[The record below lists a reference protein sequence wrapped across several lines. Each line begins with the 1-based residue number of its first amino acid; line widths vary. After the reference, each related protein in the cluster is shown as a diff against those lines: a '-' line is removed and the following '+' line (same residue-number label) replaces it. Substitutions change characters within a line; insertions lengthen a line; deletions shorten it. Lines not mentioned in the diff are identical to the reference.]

1 MPRKI
6 IEMMD
11 DMHLSSQSTFLDYYY
26 AMQTN
31 NISYANTLLSSN
43 PSLANQ
49 IMTADNINTLLNETY
64 NRELQPK
71 IDIDYYLAGLEATY
85 ESMILNT
92 RVRGEWSADI
102 EYQVHNLVFY
112 NGKGYFVYTNNKPPK
127 GTLPTDTTY
136 WREYDIKGYQGYG
149 GINLNFKG
157 NWDGTQNYVKN
168 DVVIYQ
174 NKLWYALADN
184 TDYEPNLNH
193 YPWVIISMPK
203 LPNKT
208 PIQRALPT
216 GYDVGDFW
224 WQITEGEEVISTTWG
239 IRQSEP
245 TPRFASAAFSIGTK
259 IYIVGGRLANFN
271 ETNVNEVFDTDTG
284 TWSVEAAASTTRSR
298 ATGFTIGTTG
308 YVIGGIDENGNI
320 LDTNEAYDSTTN
332 TWSVKA
338 SLPIPMISPG
348 ISYNS
353 KGYVVG
359 GETTHN
365 VLVGNSY
372 VYDADANTWTAIAD
386 KPTLTHGHTVAANNG
401 VLYAIGGVDANK
413 KTLGITEAYDI
424 ATNTWSQ
431 KDTLIVPRSYLSS
444 FVKSGNIY
452 AVGGLNSNWYSM
464 NTNEKYN
471 IADNEWTSDMP
482 MNYSRSSLNA
492 LISDTKGFA
501 IGGIDMGTSSVM
513 GYNEQY
519 DVQEIPADF
528 EMNIDT
534 TLEVTNYIVTQQN
547 QPIETES
554 DENLV
559 TEEDADSSDRLTVT
573 LPLTS
578 TGEYNFIVDW
588 GDGTTSTRITA
599 YDDAQNTHTYTAN
612 GEYTIKLTGVLT
624 ELKFEGTKLATYLKS
639 ITKCDLGFTTLKDMF
654 KGCTNLSSLPDGMF
668 NVALNVTDASGVFNG
683 CHSLQIVP
691 SELFINNISINTFA
705 NAFANC
711 ALTSIPTGF
720 FNGNNGVKDF
730 TNVFMSCTN
739 LQSIPA
745 NLFDNQSQ
753 ATTFE
758 GAFDGC
764 LALATVPSNLFAN
777 CPLVTTYKNVFRNC
791 KALTTITKDI
801 FGDSIPSA
809 TTLEGV
815 FRGTGITKVPENMFK
830 DAPLV
835 TCYDYV
841 FYDTSIIVIPEYCFA
856 GGNNATSENAWDRTK
871 IAEIDGHS
879 LEGLNITEGFLAN
892 MPALQGIN
900 NEAFGSNKL
909 TTLKE
914 MFSGDSA
921 LILAG
926 RIDASEVTDAT
937 DCFKGCTELVYVNG
951 FEHLFTS
958 TTYVPSLSVSISFED
973 CTKLNHD
980 SLINISNTLKTMTED
995 TIQTLTLSSESLA
1008 LLTDVEKMTII
1019 NKWWNLAGY
1028 TPSITEDFA
1037 KETVIGL
1044 EGDNSSTATVIATT
1058 NLYYYITLTSSD
1070 GTDQGTYAIT
1080 QDRGMIYK
1088 YNEIPEEEYG
1098 VAYSV
1103 NDSEAVNIRWIPKG
1117 KDGDPYWAS
1126 YSGKLRQGL
1135 QKLSE
1140 DVSNITN
1147 IIIGAAWNNNK
1158 YIQHPGINGDTEG
1171 VNENAY
1177 PLYTFLADVSNISD
1191 PKPLFPNLKGIQ
1203 INMPNSGDSFTAK
1216 NICGLFRECSN
1227 LTNVYMEGFDS
1238 SKTENMG
1245 SLFAGCSSLTN
1256 DSLSFLED
1264 WSNDVC
1270 TQMYSMFDGCS
1281 KLTSMV
1287 NIKMP
1292 AVTNAMAMYYA
1303 SGITSITGGYLGTKI
1318 EDATGLF
1325 QECTSL
1331 TTLPS
1336 DYTTVFGHN
1345 SNLTNVSNLFYKC
1358 TSLKNVGVHCVQ
1370 ELNTDTFKY
1379 DINTT
1384 KLNNQLFT
1392 YCPNITNMSGICAY
1406 TQVGADSNNAGIPTA
1421 LFYHCTKLTNASYA
1435 FESCKYID
1443 PPSVGTAM
1451 CDIFTKNNPELENIE
1466 GMFKD
1471 ASSPKG
1477 VITENAGAGGTESS
1491 AVLLFPGTK
1500 IKNASHLYDGYSCL
1514 NEGYAYNIPFIY
1526 RSKVLEDVSYMYANQ
1541 TAFTGLD
1548 DRLSSYT
1555 VYPWTNVSTYCP
1567 ALKNCS
1573 YMFYKATALTGTGT
1587 PFVTA
1592 FSKIS
1597 TLTTHNNV
1605 FTGCTGLSD
1614 YSSISSDWK

>member
-136 WREYDIKGYQGYG
+136 WREYDIKGYQGYS

-284 TWSVEAAASTTRSR
+284 TWSVEEAASTTRSR

-308 YVIGGIDENGNI
+308 YVVGGIDENGNI

-348 ISYNS
+348 VSYNS
-353 KGYVVG
+353 KGYVIG

-386 KPTLTHGHTVAANNG
+386 KPTLTHGHTVAADSG
-401 VLYAIGGVDANK
+401 ILYAIGGVDADE

-464 NTNEKYN
+464 NTNEKYS
-471 IADNEWTSDMP
+471 ISDNEWTSDMP

-599 YDDAQNTHTYTAN
+599 YDDAQNTHTYIAN

-624 ELKFEGTKLATYLKS
+624 ELQFEGTKLATYLKS

-809 TTLEGV
+809 TTLEGA

-856 GGNNATSENAWDRTK
+856 GGNNATSKNAWDRTK

-892 MPALQGIN
+892 MPALQGVN
-900 NEAFGSNKL
+900 NEAFGSSKL

-926 RIDASEVTDAT
+926 RIDASNVTDAT

-951 FEHLFTS
+951 FEHLWTS
-958 TTYVPSLSVSISFED
+958 TLYIPSLSVSISFED

-1028 TPSITEDFA
+1028 TPSITEDSA
-1037 KETVIGL
+1037 KTIVIGL
-1044 EGDNSSTATVIATT
+1044 KGDSTSTATLAETT
-1058 NLYYYITLTSSD
+1058 SLYYYITLTSSD
-1070 GTDQGTYAIT
+1070 GTTQGTYAIT
-1080 QDRGMIYK
+1080 KDRGMVYDSDSVPVHE
-1088 YNEIPEEEYG
+1088 YYVYYEDESGTANEKWVSKEDSLSSYISETNSTSPISRLTIG
-1098 VAYSV
+1098 KSSSVAKQTGFY
-1103 NDSEAVNIRWIPKG
+1103 
-1117 KDGDPYWAS
+1117 
-1126 YSGKLRQGL
+1126 
-1135 QKLSE
+1135 
-1140 DVSNITN
+1140 
-1147 IIIGAAWNNNK
+1147 
-1158 YIQHPGINGDTEG
+1158 GDTTDMG
-1171 VNENAY
+1171 YLCEN
-1177 PLYTFLADVSNISD
+1177 LSSLE
-1191 PKPLFPNLKGIQ
+1191 
-1203 INMPNSGDSFTAK
+1203 SFTTQDSNATPTTLE
-1216 NICGLFRECSN
+1216 GLFYGCSN
-1227 LTNVYMEGFDS
+1227 LHVINLNGISS
-1238 SKTENMG
+1238 SKITSMACM
-1245 SLFAGCSSLTN
+1245 FTN
-1256 DSLSFLED
+1256 SGVSNSVVSFLSD
-1264 WSNDVC
+1264 WDNTVC
-1270 TQMYSMFDGCS
+1270 TDMESMFESCHYI
-1281 KLTSMV
+1281 TSMI

-1292 AVTNAMAMYYA
+1292 VVTNASLMYA
-1303 SGITSITGGYLGTKI
+1303 DTRITSITGNYLGTKI
-1318 EDATGLF
+1318 KNASMMF
-1325 QECTSL
+1325 QHCTSL

-1336 DYTTVFGHN
+1336 DYTTVFGNN
-1345 SNLTNVSNLFYKC
+1345 SNLTDVSYLFYGC

-1370 ELNTDTFKY
+1370 ELNTDTFEY

-1392 YCPNITNMSGICAY
+1392 YCPNITDMSNICAD

-1435 FESCKYID
+1435 FYNCKYID
-1443 PPSVGTAM
+1443 PPSVGIAM

-1466 GMFKD
+1466 GMFMK
-1471 ASSPKG
+1471 ASSPNG
-1477 VITENAGAGGTESS
+1477 VITENANAGGTEST

-1500 IKNASHLYDGYSCL
+1500 IKYAGHLFDGYSCL
-1514 NEGYAYNIPFIY
+1514 NEGYNYNIPFIY
-1526 RSKVLEDVSYMYANQ
+1526 RSKVLEDVSYMFANQ
-1541 TAFTGLD
+1541 TTLTTYLN
-1548 DRLSSYT
+1548 DRFSSYA

-1573 YMFYKATALTGTGT
+1573 YMFYNATSLTGTGT

-1605 FTGCTGLSD
+1605 FTNCTQLSD

>member
-308 YVIGGIDENGNI
+308 YVVGGIDENGNI

-348 ISYNS
+348 VSYNS
-353 KGYVVG
+353 KGYVIG

-386 KPTLTHGHTVAANNG
+386 KPTLTHGHTVAADSG
-401 VLYAIGGVDANK
+401 ILYAIGGVDADE

-464 NTNEKYN
+464 NTNEKYS
-471 IADNEWTSDMP
+471 ISDNEWTSDMP

-559 TEEDADSSDRLTVT
+559 TEEDVDSSDRLTVT

-599 YDDAQNTHTYTAN
+599 YDDTQNTHTYTAN

-624 ELKFEGTKLATYLKS
+624 ELQFEGTKLSTYLKS

-809 TTLEGV
+809 TTLEGA

-892 MPALQGIN
+892 MPALQGVN
-900 NEAFGSNKL
+900 NEAFGSSKL

-926 RIDASEVTDAT
+926 RIDASNVTDAT
-937 DCFKGCTELVYVNG
+937 DCFKGCTELVHVNG
-951 FEHLFTS
+951 FEHLWTS
-958 TTYVPSLSVSISFED
+958 TLYIPSLSVSISFED

-1037 KETVIGL
+1037 KEIVLGL
-1044 EGDNSSTATVIATT
+1044 NGETTETATTDLLAETS
-1058 NLYYYITLTSSD
+1058 LYYYINYSTKDETEVLNV
-1070 GTDQGTYAIT
+1070 YAVT
-1080 QDRGMIYK
+1080 KTRGMMYK
-1088 YNEIPEEEYG
+1088 YDEVPEYEYYIS
-1098 VAYSV
+1098 YSV
-1103 NDSEAVNIRWIPKG
+1103 NNSEDTTSEWVAKG
-1117 KDGDPYWAS
+1117 VDNDTYWAS
-1126 YSGKLRQGL
+1126 SGSKLRNAFVE
-1135 QKLSE
+1135 LSNNN
-1140 DVSNITN
+1140 NITS
-1147 IIIGAAWNNNK
+1147 IEIGVSPSSFVLNT
-1158 YIQHPGINGDTEG
+1158 GISGDTKGYMYGE
-1171 VNENAY
+1171 VFNTDTLFYNADDY
-1177 PLYTFLADVSNISD
+1177 KV
-1191 PKPLFPNLKGIQ
+1191 LFPNLKSFQ
-1203 INMPNSGDSFTAK
+1203 INSPYSSDTFTVENMVGIFK
-1216 NICGLFRECSN
+1216 YCSS
-1227 LTNVYMEGFDS
+1227 LTNVSINGFDS
-1238 SKTENMG
+1238 SKTESMS
-1245 SLFAGCSSLTN
+1245 SLFEGCSSLE
-1256 DSLSFLED
+1256 SSSFSFLAD
-1264 WSNDVC
+1264 WENTIC
-1270 TQMYSMFDGCS
+1270 TDMSYMFRDCS
-1281 KLTSMV
+1281 ALTSMIK
-1287 NIKMP
+1287 IKMP
-1292 AVTNAMAMYYA
+1292 KVTDAISMYNG
-1303 SGITSITGGYLGTKI
+1303 SGITSVSGGYLGTKLQNVSYMFANCTQLTSLPSTYTTI
-1318 EDATGLF
+1318 FGTNSNLVDVAGLF
-1325 QECTSL
+1325 YRCTSL
-1331 TTLPS
+1331 VNVGQLPVDGDSSNGYTWNETKAKNQILGNCPNVTDASYMFANTGITEIPIAAFYNNTNLTTLSGAFS
-1336 DYTTVFGHN
+1336 D
-1345 SNLTNVSNLFYKC
+1345 C
-1358 TSLKNVGVHCVQ
+1358 TSMNAALLEG
-1370 ELNTDTFKY
+1370 E
-1379 DINTT
+1379 
-1384 KLNNQLFT
+1384 
-1392 YCPNITNMSGICAY
+1392 GIAISIY
-1406 TQVGADSNNAGIPTA
+1406 RHLLSNN
-1421 LFYHCTKLTNASYA
+1421 TKLTNISFLFSGCTSLEFIDYLTGESNEHNMYYNLTELTDISYLYSGCTSLETMAFGITFPTNSKKVTNIDGICQDLTDLRYFPDWASSSLSNYYPILKTCNRA
-1435 FESCKYID
+1435 FYNCTNLGQIISQSGLPFVNAAKALSSFES
-1443 PPSVGTAM
+1443 GTS
-1451 CDIFTKNNPELENIE
+1451 CFYNCTKL
-1466 GMFKD
+1466 
-1471 ASSPKG
+1471 A
-1477 VITENAGAGGTESS
+1477 
-1491 AVLLFPGTK
+1491 
-1500 IKNASHLYDGYSCL
+1500 
-1514 NEGYAYNIPFIY
+1514 
-1526 RSKVLEDVSYMYANQ
+1526 
-1541 TAFTGLD
+1541 
-1548 DRLSSYT
+1548 
-1555 VYPWTNVSTYCP
+1555 
-1567 ALKNCS
+1567 
-1573 YMFYKATALTGTGT
+1573 
-1587 PFVTA
+1587 
-1592 FSKIS
+1592 
-1597 TLTTHNNV
+1597 
-1605 FTGCTGLSD
+1605 D
-1614 YSSISSDWK
+1614 YSSIPSDWK